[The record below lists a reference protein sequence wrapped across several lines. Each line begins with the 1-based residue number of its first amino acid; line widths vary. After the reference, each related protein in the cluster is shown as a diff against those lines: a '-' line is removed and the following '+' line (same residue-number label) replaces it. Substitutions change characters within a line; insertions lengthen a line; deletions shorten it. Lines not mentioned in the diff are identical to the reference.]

1 MERILAQKKELQYT
15 LSDEVTRLADEL
27 LLQCRM
33 LSIHKVI
40 AKRVSLVERALLK
53 NLEASFHGWAT
64 LCLKQTLKEERLAF
78 NTITED
84 HKALVADLK
93 DLSKVNQSISEEMEL
108 GRKRSGFH
116 AIGLVLMQQS
126 HAQMGYFWKKWLG
139 TLQVSAFFS

>member
-53 NLEASFHGWAT
+53 NLEASFQWELSRGISSDGVDSSPQHIG
-64 LCLKQTLKEERLAF
+64 
-78 NTITED
+78 
-84 HKALVADLK
+84 VLK
-93 DLSKVNQSISEEMEL
+93 DKVCVIPNGVGNLGDVLAQEL
-108 GRKRSGFH
+108 
-116 AIGLVLMQQS
+116 I
-126 HAQMGYFWKKWLG
+126 
-139 TLQVSAFFS
+139 